1 VFRGR
6 ADSIRQI
13 DRHPMPGDYHRLMG
27 TALGCWPKH
36 VMLRTIP
43 ITIETFDDAV
53 GPALRHQAVLNQLEL
68 GIVDSIRA
76 EPTRY
81 PQGVRM
87 LALADD
93 ATGDVGVAVQT
104 PPHNPLVSMTGETV
118 AHELGRRFVDAH
130 GDPRFVFGPESAAIA
145 FARGAGARHPRA
157 VSRDGVFELR
167 EVKPVPAAA
176 GFARM
181 AGPDDA
187 LLLQEWMDAFL
198 EEALPAGFPKD
209 PRAGARLAGNGRTWL
224 WCEPGGEPM
233 SVATNHRRVAG
244 WWAFG
249 YVYTPPAHRGHGWA
263 TSLVAHASTWALG
276 SGAVGCT
283 LFTDLANPVSNR
295 IYERIGYR
303 RVGTRATIAW

>member
-1 VFRGR
+1 M
-6 ADSIRQI
+6 ADS
-13 DRHPMPGDYHRLMG
+13 HG
-27 TALGCWPKH
+27 H
-36 VMLRTIP
+36 VTLRKIP

-53 GPALRHQAVLNQLEL
+53 GPDLRRYAVMNQVEL
-68 GIVDSIRA
+68 GIVDAARA

-81 PQGVRM
+81 PHGVRM

-104 PPHNPLVSMTGETV
+104 PPHKPLISMASDTIAV
-118 AHELGRRFVDAH
+118 ELGRRFVDAY
-130 GDPRFVFGPESAAIA
+130 GDPRSVFGPESAAMA
-145 FARGAGARHPRA
+145 FARGAGARDPRA

-167 EVKPVPAAA
+167 EVMPVPAAA

-187 LLLQEWMDAFL
+187 LLLQEWVDAFS
-198 EEALPAGFPKD
+198 EEALPAGSPKD
-209 PRAGARLAGNGRTWL
+209 PRAGARLAGIGRTWL

-233 SVATNHRRVAG
+233 SVAVNHRRVAG

-249 YVYTPPAHRGHGWA
+249 YVYTPPARRGHGWA
-263 TSLVAHASTWALG
+263 TSLVAHASAWALR
-276 SGAVGCT
+276 SGAIGCT

-303 RVGTRATIAW
+303 RVGSRATIAW

>member
-1 VFRGR
+1 MFRRR
-6 ADSIRQI
+6 AD
-13 DRHPMPGDYHRLMG
+13 
-27 TALGCWPKH
+27 W
-36 VMLRTIP
+36 
-43 ITIETFDDAV
+43 
-53 GPALRHQAVLNQLEL
+53 
-68 GIVDSIRA
+68 IRA

-81 PQGVRM
+81 PQGVRL

-104 PPHNPLVSMTGETV
+104 PPHKPLVSMTGETV

-130 GDPRFVFGPESAAIA
+130 GDPRFVFGPESAAMA
-145 FARGAGARHPRA
+145 FARGAGARDPRA

-167 EVKPVPAAA
+167 EVMPVPAAT
-176 GFARM
+176 GFARI
-181 AGPDDA
+181 AGPEDA
-187 LLLQEWMDAFL
+187 LLLQKWMDAFL

-224 WCEPGGEPM
+224 WCEPGGEPT

-249 YVYTPPAHRGHGWA
+249 YVYTLPARRGLGWA
-263 TSLVAHASTWALG
+263 TSLVAHASTWALR
-276 SGAVGCT
+276 SGAIGCT

>member
-1 VFRGR
+1 
-6 ADSIRQI
+6 
-13 DRHPMPGDYHRLMG
+13 M
-27 TALGCWPKH
+27 
-36 VMLRTIP
+36 MLRTIP

-53 GPALRHQAVLNQLEL
+53 GPALRHQAVLNQVEL

-81 PQGVRM
+81 AQGVRM

-104 PPHNPLVSMTGETV
+104 PPHKPLVSMTGETV

-130 GDPRFVFGPESAAIA
+130 GDPRFVFGPESAAMA
-145 FARGAGARHPRA
+145 FARGAGARDPRA

-209 PRAGARLAGNGRTWL
+209 PRAGTRLAGNGRTWL
-224 WCEPGGEPM
+224 WCEPGGEPV
-233 SVATNHRRVAG
+233 SVATNHRRIAG

-249 YVYTPPAHRGHGWA
+249 YVYTPPARRGHGWA
-263 TSLVAHASTWALG
+263 TSLVAHASAWALR

>member
-1 VFRGR
+1 
-6 ADSIRQI
+6 
-13 DRHPMPGDYHRLMG
+13 
-27 TALGCWPKH
+27 
-36 VMLRTIP
+36 
-43 ITIETFDDAV
+43 
-53 GPALRHQAVLNQLEL
+53 VLNQVEL
-68 GIVDSIRA
+68 GTVDSIRA

-81 PQGVRM
+81 AQGVRL

-130 GDPRFVFGPESAAIA
+130 GDPRFVFGPDSSAMA
-145 FARGAGARHPRA
+145 FARGAGAREPRP
-157 VSRDGVFELR
+157 VSHAGVFELR
-167 EVKPVPAAA
+167 EVLAVPAAA
-176 GFARM
+176 GFARV
-181 AGPDDA
+181 AEPEDA
-187 LLLQEWMDAFL
+187 PLLQEWMDAFL

-224 WCEPGGEPM
+224 WCEPGGEPT
-233 SVATNHRRVAG
+233 SVATNHRRIAG

-276 SGAVGCT
+276 SGAIGCT